1 MFDEDIDYEDL
12 DDLPISEHVE
22 WNYLF
27 LKDHGDGSSATEWLL
42 E

>member
-27 LKDHGDGSSATEWLL
+27 LEDHDGSNDTEWLL